1 MIELRNKSNYNQNNN
16 SIFLTQYNEENNLVI
31 IIGLTD
37 GIIRQKRDIN
47 IPPRANDIGTGR
59 SLLECFLELPL
70 ELLELY
76 LSYIF
81 IFFLIG
87 YIQVIYFF

>member
-37 GIIRQKRDIN
+37 GIIRQNRDIN
-47 IPPRANDIGTGR
+47 IPLWVNEIGTAPY
-59 SLLECFLELPL
+59 SFVTVLD
-70 ELLELY
+70 
-76 LSYIF
+76 SV
-81 IFFLIG
+81 LIG
-87 YIQVIYFF
+87 ISLVFSVVRLDIINNGLLNIIN